1 MSLNDLYSLSASEKL
16 RLIEQLWDSLD
27 ENDVLSPNWHKEIL
41 QDRKKR
47 YDNNELELIPLKDFK
62 RKQR

>member
-62 RKQR
+62 RKQK

>member
-62 RKQR
+62 HKQK

>member
-47 YDNNELELIPLKDFK
+47 YDNNELELISLKDFK